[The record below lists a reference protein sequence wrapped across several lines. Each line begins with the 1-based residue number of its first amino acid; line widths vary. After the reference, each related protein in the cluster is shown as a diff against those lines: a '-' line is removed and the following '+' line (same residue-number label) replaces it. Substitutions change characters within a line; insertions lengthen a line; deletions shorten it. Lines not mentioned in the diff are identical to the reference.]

1 MCQKAAATAAS
12 LMQAIEP
19 SLVSLLTL
27 ENLGNTPNGI
37 AAITAYKAALVALEN
52 WKQGTTAQNVL
63 QLIGDFQTVFNTLPI
78 PPTDLALANI
88 ILAGVEAVIGVVT
101 ANSPQPAPAPVAGTA
116 SEEESTVQYQLDV
129 AAKTEAAVAKL
140 VPDFRR
146 SIWHSAAHQYRSVWN
161 HAIVT
166 GGFPPAMKI

>member
-12 LMQAIEP
+12 LLAAIEP
-19 SLVSLLTL
+19 TIVSLLTL
-27 ENLGNTPNGI
+27 ENLTNTTNGI
-37 AAITAYKAALVALEN
+37 AAITAYKAALIALQN

-78 PPTDLALANI
+78 PTTAQTLANI

-101 ANSPQPAPAPVAGTA
+101 ANSPAPTPVAGTA
-116 SEEESTVQYQLDV
+116 SEDESRVQYQLNV
-129 AAKTEAAVAKL
+129 AAETEAKIAAL
-140 VPDFRR
+140 VPDFKR
-146 SIWHSAAHQYRSVWN
+146 SIWHSAAHQYKSTWN
-161 HAIVT
+161 DAVNA